1 MVLKKII
8 SGGLTQN
15 QLIKFYKMK
24 KFFQFSGTINGTTYL
39 LRMLFSIVLSIPALI
54 IIFAFFGVF
63 AIEYAEIDMQNP
75 EGFDQQAFEEKI
87 ESNPDEFFEALK
99 SSITPF
105 WIISIIISLIPVIWF
120 GLASY
125 YKRVSSLFYDNRL
138 NVFIGLLAFE
148 ILADIMSIKF
158 DNWVGNIFM
167 VGSLLIFLFMLF
179 KDSGIEEH
187 EG

>member
-1 MVLKKII
+1 
-8 SGGLTQN
+8 
-15 QLIKFYKMK
+15 MK
-24 KFFQFSGTINGTTYL
+24 KFFQFSGTINGTTYF
-39 LRMLFSIVLSIPALI
+39 LRILFSIVLSIPALI

-87 ESNPDEFFEALK
+87 QSNPDEFLEALK
-99 SSITPF
+99 SSFTPF
-105 WIISIIISLIPVIWF
+105 WIISILISLIPVIWF

-125 YKRVSSLFYDNRL
+125 YKRVSALFYDKRL

-148 ILADIMSIKF
+148 ILADIMVIKF
-158 DNWVGNIFM
+158 DNWIGNVFM
-167 VGSLLIFLFMLF
+167 AAQIIVLLFMLF
-179 KDSGIEEH
+179 KNSGIEEH

>member
-1 MVLKKII
+1 
-8 SGGLTQN
+8 
-15 QLIKFYKMK
+15 MK
-24 KFFQFSGTINGTTYL
+24 KFFQFSGTINGTTYF
-39 LRMLFSIVLSIPALI
+39 LRMLFSIVLSIPAII
-54 IIFAFFGVF
+54 IIFAFFGLF

-87 ESNPDEFFEALK
+87 ESNPDEFLEALK
-99 SSITPF
+99 TSFTPF

-125 YKRVSSLFYDNRL
+125 YKRVSALFYDNRL
-138 NVFIGLLAFE
+138 NIFIGLLVFE
-148 ILADIMSIKF
+148 ILADIMTIKF
-158 DNWVGNIFM
+158 DNWIGNVFM
-167 VGSLLIFLFMLF
+167 VAQIIVLLFMLF

>member
-1 MVLKKII
+1 
-8 SGGLTQN
+8 
-15 QLIKFYKMK
+15 MK
-24 KFFQFSGTINGTTYL
+24 KFFQFSGTINGTTYF
-39 LRMLFSIVLSIPALI
+39 LRILFSIVLSIPALI

-87 ESNPDEFFEALK
+87 ESNPDEFLEALK
-99 SSITPF
+99 TSFTPF

-125 YKRVSSLFYDNRL
+125 YKRVSALFYDKRL

-148 ILADIMSIKF
+148 ILADIMVIKF
-158 DNWVGNIFM
+158 DNWIGNVFM
-167 VGSLLIFLFMLF
+167 AAQIIVLLYMLF

>member
-1 MVLKKII
+1 
-8 SGGLTQN
+8 
-15 QLIKFYKMK
+15 MK
-24 KFFQFSGTINGTTYL
+24 KFFQFSGTINGTTFF
-39 LRMLFSIVLSIPALI
+39 LRMLFSIVLSIPAII

-87 ESNPDEFFEALK
+87 ESNPDEFLEALK
-99 SSITPF
+99 TSFTPF

-125 YKRVSSLFYDNRL
+125 YKRVSALFYDKRL

-148 ILADIMSIKF
+148 ILADIMVIKF
-158 DNWVGNIFM
+158 DNWIGNVFM
-167 VGSLLIFLFMLF
+167 AAQLIVLLYMLF
-179 KDSGIEEH
+179 KNSGIEEH

>member
-1 MVLKKII
+1 
-8 SGGLTQN
+8 
-15 QLIKFYKMK
+15 MK
-24 KFFQFSGTINGTTYL
+24 KFFQFSGTINGTTYF
-39 LRMLFSIVLSIPALI
+39 LRILFSIVLSIPALI

-87 ESNPDEFFEALK
+87 ESNPDEFLEALK
-99 SSITPF
+99 SSFTPF
-105 WIISIIISLIPVIWF
+105 WIISIVISLIPVIWF

-125 YKRVSSLFYDNRL
+125 YKRVSALFYDKRL

-148 ILADIMSIKF
+148 ILADIMVIKF
-158 DNWVGNIFM
+158 DNWIGNVFM
-167 VGSLLIFLFMLF
+167 AAQIIVLLYMLF

>member
-1 MVLKKII
+1 
-8 SGGLTQN
+8 
-15 QLIKFYKMK
+15 MK
-24 KFFQFSGTINGTTYL
+24 KFFQFSGTINGTTFF
-39 LRMLFSIVLSIPALI
+39 LRMLFSIVLSIPAII

-87 ESNPDEFFEALK
+87 ESNPDEFLEALK
-99 SSITPF
+99 TSFTPF

-125 YKRVSSLFYDNRL
+125 YKRVSALFYDNRL
-138 NVFIGLLAFE
+138 NIFIGLLTFE
-148 ILADIMSIKF
+148 ILADIMVIKF
-158 DNWVGNIFM
+158 DNWIGNVFM
-167 VGSLLIFLFMLF
+167 AAQLIVLLYMLF
-179 KDSGIEEH
+179 KNSGIEEH

>member
-1 MVLKKII
+1 
-8 SGGLTQN
+8 
-15 QLIKFYKMK
+15 MK
-24 KFFQFSGTINGTTYL
+24 KFFQFSGTINGTTYF
-39 LRMLFSIVLSIPALI
+39 LRILFSIVLSIPALI

-87 ESNPDEFFEALK
+87 ESNPDEFLEALK
-99 SSITPF
+99 SSFTPF

-125 YKRVSSLFYDNRL
+125 YKRVSALFFDKRL
-138 NVFIGLLAFE
+138 NIFIGLLIFE
-148 ILADIMSIKF
+148 ILADIMVIKF
-158 DNWVGNIFM
+158 DNWIGNMFM
-167 VGSLLIFLFMLF
+167 AAQIIVLLFMLF
-179 KDSGIEEH
+179 KNSGIEEH

>member
-1 MVLKKII
+1 
-8 SGGLTQN
+8 
-15 QLIKFYKMK
+15 MK
-24 KFFQFSGTINGTTYL
+24 KFFQFSGTINGTTYF
-39 LRMLFSIVLSIPALI
+39 LRMLFSIVLSIPAII

-87 ESNPDEFFEALK
+87 ESNPDEFLEALK
-99 SSITPF
+99 TSFTPF

-125 YKRVSSLFYDNRL
+125 YKRVSALFYDKRL

-148 ILADIMSIKF
+148 ILADIMVIKF
-158 DNWVGNIFM
+158 DNWIGNVFM
-167 VGSLLIFLFMLF
+167 AAQIIVLLYMLF

>member
-1 MVLKKII
+1 
-8 SGGLTQN
+8 
-15 QLIKFYKMK
+15 MK
-24 KFFQFSGTINGTTYL
+24 KFFQFSGTINGTTYF
-39 LRMLFSIVLSIPALI
+39 LRMLFSIVLSIPAII

-87 ESNPDEFFEALK
+87 ESNPDEFLEALK
-99 SSITPF
+99 TSFTPF

-125 YKRVSSLFYDNRL
+125 YKRVSALFYDKRL

-148 ILADIMSIKF
+148 ILADIMVIKF
-158 DNWVGNIFM
+158 DNWIGNVFM
-167 VGSLLIFLFMLF
+167 AAQLIVLLYMLF
-179 KDSGIEEH
+179 KNSGIEEH

>member
-1 MVLKKII
+1 
-8 SGGLTQN
+8 
-15 QLIKFYKMK
+15 MK
-24 KFFQFSGTINGTTYL
+24 KFFQFSGTINGTTYF
-39 LRMLFSIVLSIPALI
+39 LRMLFSIVLSIPAII

-87 ESNPDEFFEALK
+87 ESNPDEFLEALK
-99 SSITPF
+99 TSFTPF

-125 YKRVSSLFYDNRL
+125 YKRVSALFYDKRL

-148 ILADIMSIKF
+148 ILADIMVIKF
-158 DNWVGNIFM
+158 DNWIGNVFM
-167 VGSLLIFLFMLF
+167 AAQIIVLLYMIF

>member
-1 MVLKKII
+1 
-8 SGGLTQN
+8 
-15 QLIKFYKMK
+15 MK
-24 KFFQFSGTINGTTYL
+24 KFFQFSGTINGTTYF
-39 LRMLFSIVLSIPALI
+39 LRILFSIVLSIPALI

-87 ESNPDEFFEALK
+87 ESNPDEFLEALK
-99 SSITPF
+99 SSFTPF
-105 WIISIIISLIPVIWF
+105 WIISIVISLIPVIWF

-125 YKRVSSLFYDNRL
+125 YKRVSALFYDKRL

-148 ILADIMSIKF
+148 ILADIMVIKF
-158 DNWVGNIFM
+158 DNWTGNVFM
-167 VGSLLIFLFMLF
+167 AAQIIVLLFMLF
-179 KDSGIEEH
+179 KNSGIEEH

>member
-1 MVLKKII
+1 
-8 SGGLTQN
+8 
-15 QLIKFYKMK
+15 MK
-24 KFFQFSGTINGTTYL
+24 KFFQFSGTINGTTYF
-39 LRMLFSIVLSIPALI
+39 LRILFSIVLSIPALI

-87 ESNPDEFFEALK
+87 ESNPNEFLEALK
-99 SSITPF
+99 TSFTPF

-125 YKRVSSLFYDNRL
+125 YKRVSALFYDKRL

-148 ILADIMSIKF
+148 ILADIMVIKF
-158 DNWVGNIFM
+158 DNWIGNVFM
-167 VGSLLIFLFMLF
+167 AAQIIVLLFMLF

>member
-1 MVLKKII
+1 
-8 SGGLTQN
+8 
-15 QLIKFYKMK
+15 MK
-24 KFFQFSGTINGTTYL
+24 KFFQFSGTINGTTYF
-39 LRMLFSIVLSIPALI
+39 LRMLFSIVLSIPAII

-87 ESNPDEFFEALK
+87 ESNPDEFLEALK
-99 SSITPF
+99 TSFTPF

-125 YKRVSSLFYDNRL
+125 YKRVSALFYDKRL

-148 ILADIMSIKF
+148 ILADIMVIKF
-158 DNWVGNIFM
+158 DNLIGNVFM
-167 VGSLLIFLFMLF
+167 AAQIIVLLYMIF

>member
-1 MVLKKII
+1 
-8 SGGLTQN
+8 
-15 QLIKFYKMK
+15 MK
-24 KFFQFSGTINGTTYL
+24 KFFQFSETINGTTYF
-39 LRMLFSIVLSIPALI
+39 LRILFSIVLSIPALI
-54 IIFAFFGVF
+54 ITFAFFGVF

-87 ESNPDEFFEALK
+87 ESNPDEFLEALK
-99 SSITPF
+99 SSFTPF

-125 YKRVSSLFYDNRL
+125 YKRVSVLFYDKRL

-148 ILADIMSIKF
+148 ILADIMVIKF
-158 DNWVGNIFM
+158 DNWIGNMFM
-167 VGSLLIFLFMLF
+167 AAQIIVLLFMLF
-179 KDSGIEEH
+179 KNSGIEEH

>member
-1 MVLKKII
+1 
-8 SGGLTQN
+8 
-15 QLIKFYKMK
+15 MK
-24 KFFQFSGTINGTTYL
+24 KFFQFSGTINGTTYF
-39 LRMLFSIVLSIPALI
+39 LRMLFSIVLSIPAII

-87 ESNPDEFFEALK
+87 ESNPDEFLEALK
-99 SSITPF
+99 TSFTPF

-125 YKRVSSLFYDNRL
+125 YKRVSALFYDKRL
-138 NVFIGLLAFE
+138 NVFIGLLTFE
-148 ILADIMSIKF
+148 ILADIMVIKF
-158 DNWVGNIFM
+158 DNWIGNVFM
-167 VGSLLIFLFMLF
+167 AAQIIVLLYMIF